1 MRIIDTHSHLFAD
14 EFDTD
19 REEVIQ
25 RAKDV
30 GVARIYMPNIDDTT
44 IERLLEV
51 CETYKGYCFPLMGLH
66 PTSVTADYKEP
77 LNKVYQCLQS
87 CRNKFV
93 GIGEI
98 GIDLYWDDTFLN
110 QQVKVFETQ
119 VRWALELDLPIVIHC
134 RKAMPYI
141 YKVLLP
147 YKETKLRGIF
157 HSFTGEQE
165 EAEMMLEFS
174 RFMIGINGIV
184 TFKKSSIPAILPQIP
199 MQRIVLETDSPYLAP
214 VPHRGRRNE
223 SSYIFD
229 TLNKVAEVLKQEP
242 EEVARVTSEN
252 ALRLF
257 EMGKGG

>member
-1 MRIIDTHSHLFAD
+1 
-14 EFDTD
+14 
-19 REEVIQ
+19 
-25 RAKDV
+25 
-30 GVARIYMPNIDDTT
+30 
-44 IERLLEV
+44 
-51 CETYKGYCFPLMGLH
+51 
-66 PTSVTADYKEP
+66 
-77 LNKVYQCLQS
+77 
-87 CRNKFV
+87 
-93 GIGEI
+93 
-98 GIDLYWDDTFLN
+98 
-110 QQVKVFETQ
+110 
-119 VRWALELDLPIVIHC
+119 
-134 RKAMPYI
+134 
-141 YKVLLP
+141 
-147 YKETKLRGIF
+147 LRGIF